1 MPQNCYEL
9 VWIFIIYAFIGWCTE
24 VSYAA
29 LDRGIF
35 VNRGFLNGPYCPI
48 YGCGV
53 VIVVA
58 VLTPLKDNL
67 LILFIGSFL
76 LTSILEYITGYLL
89 EKVFHNQWWDY
100 SDKPF
105 NIHGYVCLKFSIYW
119 GLACTF
125 IMDVLHPIIYKGI
138 TLMPHIVGMILIC
151 IIMTVF
157 FVDCG
162 ITVATILKFNKRL
175 KVMDEMAERIHKLSD
190 EIGENIY
197 ENVTDIVEKSEEF
210 QETHAELLDKLAET
224 TGAAKDKMIRTVD
237 TKIITENV
245 KEMCIEANHYLSKDM
260 DIAMKNA
267 VTTEKSELGRK
278 ILNQLQ
284 DNLKIADE
292 EMIPICQ
299 DTGMAVI
306 FLEVGQD
313 VHFEGE
319 AIEDAI
325 NEGVRQG
332 YTEGYLRKSVVKDP
346 LIRENTKDNTPA
358 VIHYSIVPGDKVKI
372 TIAPKGFG
380 SENMS
385 RVFMLK
391 PADGI
396 EGVKD
401 AVLTAVKDAGPNAC
415 PPMVVGVGIG
425 GTFEKCAILAKKALI
440 RPVGEHSDIP
450 YVKDMEEELLGKINR
465 LGIGPGGLG
474 GTTTALAVNINTY
487 PTHIAGLPVAV
498 NICCHVNRHVV
509 REV

>member
-1 MPQNCYEL
+1 MPQNFYEL

-58 VLTPLKDNL
+58 VLTPLKENL

-138 TLMPHIVGMILIC
+138 TLMPHIPGVILLC

-162 ITVATILKFNKRL
+162 ITVATIMKFNKRL

-210 QETHAELLDKLAET
+210 QKTHAELLDKLAET
-224 TGAAKDKMIRTVD
+224 KDNLMEIPGSAKEKITETTGAAKDKIVETTGTAKDKIAGTTGAAKDKITGTTGAAKDKFAD
-237 TKIITENV
+237 TAANARLVLEENI
-245 KEMCIEANHYLSKDM
+245 MEAKSSFEAK
-260 DIAMKNA
+260 KNA
-267 VTTEKSELGRK
+267 WTEKSEEWKKNRERQKAELSELSEK
-278 ILNQLQ
+278 YEHLF
-284 DNLKIADE
+284 E
-292 EMIPICQ
+292 EKNFGFKRLMKAFP
-299 DTGMAVI
+299 DM
-306 FLEVGQD
+306 
-313 VHFEGE
+313 
-319 AIEDAI
+319 
-325 NEGVRQG
+325 
-332 YTEGYLRKSVVKDP
+332 KS
-346 LIRENTKDNTPA
+346 RENDETLTEFKK
-358 VIHYSIVPGDKVKI
+358 HFHLDKPEQK
-372 TIAPKGFG
+372 
-380 SENMS
+380 
-385 RVFMLK
+385 
-391 PADGI
+391 
-396 EGVKD
+396 
-401 AVLTAVKDAGPNAC
+401 
-415 PPMVVGVGIG
+415 
-425 GTFEKCAILAKKALI
+425 
-440 RPVGEHSDIP
+440 
-450 YVKDMEEELLGKINR
+450 
-465 LGIGPGGLG
+465 
-474 GTTTALAVNINTY
+474 
-487 PTHIAGLPVAV
+487 
-498 NICCHVNRHVV
+498 
-509 REV
+509 